1 MSAITTHVL
10 DTMKG
15 RPAQGVPV
23 VLELHSASGWKELV
37 KGRTDKDGRVMDLLP
52 ESTKPAGG
60 IYRLNFD
67 TASYFKKQGIKAF
80 YPTVSVAFEI
90 REPGHY
96 HVPLLLNPFGYTTY
110 RGS

>member
-23 VLELHSASGWKELV
+23 LLERRAASGWSQLGKSS
-37 KGRTDKDGRVMDLLP
+37 TNKDGRVMDLLAD
-52 ESTKPAGG
+52 STRPASGT
-60 IYRLNFD
+60 YRLTFD
-67 TASYFKKQGIKAF
+67 TASYFKKQGVKGF
-80 YPTVSVAFEI
+80 YPTVAVCFEI
-90 REPGHY
+90 HDQGHY
-96 HVPLLLNPFGYTTY
+96 HIPLLLNPFGYTTY